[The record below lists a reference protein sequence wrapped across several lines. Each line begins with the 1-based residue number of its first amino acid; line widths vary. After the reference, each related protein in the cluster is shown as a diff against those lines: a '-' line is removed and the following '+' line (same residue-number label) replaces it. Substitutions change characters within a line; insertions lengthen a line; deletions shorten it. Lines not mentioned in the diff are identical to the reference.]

1 MRRAREKVSGR
12 GCYYH
17 LMNRLAGARDS
28 HPLDDVDRERG
39 MRLLRRLSGYYLLE
53 IVSTCWMGNHFHVV
67 LYAPSEDELP
77 SASDIASRHN
87 AFYPDVPS
95 RQISS
100 RDKASC
106 HRVGRNMVDISR
118 FMKDYQQ
125 RYALY
130 YNRAH
135 DRRGHVWGDRF
146 KSVILDRRD
155 ALWSVVKY
163 VELNPVRAGLVSDP
177 ADYRHCSWGWKSG
190 SGKHPFEAWFVKHM
204 RSALGGEGD
213 ALDAEGL
220 FAMFRGEL
228 ARTIANESGAS
239 EEEMRDSVKAA
250 ERGESMPLR
259 FLRRTRHWSD
269 GGIIGS
275 KEFVRETA
283 ALFRGRERVAGKRL
297 SRGVSDSGAVLYCF
311 KRLRLT
317 D

>member
-1 MRRAREKVSGR
+1 MRHAREKVVGE
-12 GCYYH
+12 GCHYH
-17 LMNRLAGARDS
+17 LMNRLAGPEDS
-28 HPLDDVDRERG
+28 YPLDEVDRERG
-39 MRLLRRLSGYYLLE
+39 MSLLKRLSKYYLLE
-53 IVSTCWMGNHFHVV
+53 IVSACWMGNHFHIV

-77 SASDIASRHN
+77 TALEIASRHN
-87 AFYPDVPS
+87 AFHSDAPLRHINP
-95 RQISS
+95 Q
-100 RDKASC
+100 DKEAC
-106 HRVGRNMVDISR
+106 RRVRRNMIDISR

-125 RYALY
+125 RYARY

-135 DRRGHVWGDRF
+135 ARRGHVWGDRF
-146 KSVILDRRD
+146 KSVILDKRD

-163 VELNPVRAGLVSDP
+163 VELNPVRAGLASDP

-190 SGKHPFEAWFVKHM
+190 SGKHPFEVWFVKHM
-204 RSALGGEGD
+204 RFALGEEG
-213 ALDAEGL
+213 ANLDAEGV
-220 FAMFRGEL
+220 FAIFRGEL
-228 ARTIANESGAS
+228 ARTIANESGVS
-239 EEEMRDSVKAA
+239 EEETKERIAVA

-283 ALFRGRERVAGKRL
+283 ALFREREKAFKKRL
-297 SRGVSDSGAVLYCF
+297 SRGASDTGAVLYCF